1 MQGGRFEPVETQS
14 LSSDIST
21 ILMEVTRSH
30 TPHKP
35 EPENYNTELA
45 NSKPKDEELLLI
57 HRQIEGL
64 QSQKLP
70 AKSKVP
76 APIKKEIVH
85 DMQTLMVVISKP
97 EQTRDLKALKR
108 QL

>member
-1 MQGGRFEPVETQS
+1 
-14 LSSDIST
+14 
-21 ILMEVTRSH
+21 MEVTRSH

-85 DMQTLMVVISKP
+85 DMQTLMVVISKT